1 MSEEKNIVLN
11 KSEEINTEAA
21 PYTDQKDKNTYILK
35 KPFEYEGKTH
45 TEFKFDFEK
54 LNGLDMIDT
63 ENELRD
69 RGKFIIS
76 PETDTAFIIAIAAKA
91 AKVNDAV
98 LSALPIAD
106 FLAIK
111 RMTQRFLNSRD

>member
-1 MSEEKNIVLN
+1 MSEKNITL
-11 KSEEINTEAA
+11 SETKEKASEQDSNV
-21 PYTDQKDKNTYILK
+21 YVLK
-35 KPFEYEGKTH
+35 KPFEYEDREYS
-45 TEFKFDFEK
+45 EFKFEFEK
-54 LNGLDMIDT
+54 LNGFDMIDT
-63 ENELRD
+63 ESELRD
-69 RGKFIIS
+69 RGKFIIT

-91 AKVNDAV
+91 AKVSDTV